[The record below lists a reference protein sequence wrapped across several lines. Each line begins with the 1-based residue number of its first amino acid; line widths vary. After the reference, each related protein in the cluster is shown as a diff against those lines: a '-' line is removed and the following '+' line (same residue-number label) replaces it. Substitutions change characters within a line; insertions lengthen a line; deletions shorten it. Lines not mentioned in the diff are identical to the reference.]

1 MLGATKSW
9 REKLKCSFFHSQG
22 SQFRQTYPARGRL
35 IAGEI
40 EFENQFPPWIRN
52 SRLVFKMMC
61 RCSQI
66 WQEKVWT
73 DTRYFFVLFRSPS
86 SVKHPAE
93 DLNFWCVVP
102 LFSKCQFTDQVSL
115 FSAVRVQ
122 RSLNES
128 YFWCVSINKRKL
140 LLFCTLLM
148 FIPFPFVHRCE
159 QNKWADFRMTVDVK
173 SSPQGILKRSKPE
186 RLIAMLRWKTW

>member
-1 MLGATKSW
+1 MLDATKSW
-9 REKLKCSFFHSQG
+9 KEKLKCSFFHSQG

-73 DTRYFFVLFRSPS
+73 DTRYFFVLFHSPS

-93 DLNFWCVVP
+93 DLNFWCLVP
-102 LFSKCQFTDQVSL
+102 LFSKCQFTDKVSL
-115 FSAVRVQ
+115 FAAVRVQ

-128 YFWCVSINKRKL
+128 YFWCVSINKYTQTAFIL
-140 LLFCTLLM
+140 HSAHVHSFSFCPSMWAKQVSGL
-148 FIPFPFVHRCE
+148 PNDCRC
-159 QNKWADFRMTVDVK
+159 QV
-173 SSPQGILKRSKPE
+173 
-186 RLIAMLRWKTW
+186 